1 MKLISI
7 VVQNNYVG
15 FFIIITVLL
24 HCVVVKET
32 RNWHIMP
39 LNNATLLFLNAMI
52 KMIVYIFEYFVV
64 KEILKIYLIIFKII
78 IMKRKG
84 YNILLHKK

>member
-1 MKLISI
+1 MLF
-7 VVQNNYVG
+7 

-39 LNNATLLFLNAMI
+39 LNNATLLFFKLND
-52 KMIVYIFEYFVV
+52 KNERLVYIFEYFIEIEIV
-64 KEILKIYLIIFKII
+64 KIDLIIFKII
-78 IMKRKG
+78 IMKR
-84 YNILLHKK
+84 